1 MFSLSTIHGHDF
13 MFQCVDAEDFHEL
26 VSYMLDG
33 LKKRSRYV
41 IALQD
46 YSPPGMLHSSCFY
59 TQWQNQKD
67 HKLFTHV
74 FLFSL

>member
-13 MFQCVDAEDFHEL
+13 TFQCVTAEDFHEL

-33 LKKRSRYV
+33 LKKRSHYV

-46 YSPPGMLHSSCFY
+46 YSPPGMLHSSCF
-59 TQWQNQKD
+59 
-67 HKLFTHV
+67 
-74 FLFSL
+74 

>member
-13 MFQCVDAEDFHEL
+13 MFQCVTAEDFHEL

-41 IALQD
+41 IAMQD
-46 YSPPGMLHSSCFY
+46 YSPPGMLYICCFY
-59 TQWQNQKD
+59 SLWQNQKD
-67 HKLFTHV
+67 HKLFTCV
-74 FLFSL
+74 FILQL

>member
-13 MFQCVDAEDFHEL
+13 TFQCVTAEDFHEL

-33 LKKRSRYV
+33 LKKRSHYV

-46 YSPPGMLHSSCFY
+46 YSPPGMLHTSCFHFV
-59 TQWQNQKD
+59 WQNQK
-67 HKLFTHV
+67 HHEF
-74 FLFSL
+74 